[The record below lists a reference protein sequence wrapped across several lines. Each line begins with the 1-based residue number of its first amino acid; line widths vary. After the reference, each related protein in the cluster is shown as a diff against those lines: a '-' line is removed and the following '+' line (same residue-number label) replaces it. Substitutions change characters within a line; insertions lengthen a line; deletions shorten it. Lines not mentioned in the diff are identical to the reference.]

1 MRPNVNFKGKLKNS
15 FAYFQIGLIVTMV
28 VTLFVLEYKFENKK
42 PVQDKIDL
50 GTLFEEDVFRY
61 NPIAPISK
69 PVARIEK
76 PAAKVSKVSP
86 VFKKVDNDKVLNPVS
101 NTVPNQ
107 DNNTINENPV
117 EPKEPSTNTTVKEP
131 LEKPTIFSVEQLPMF
146 EACKGLSRSEQKEC
160 FDRQLAKAISK
171 NLTYPESDYE
181 NGKQGTALVEFI
193 IDEKGNITNVNSVD
207 NKRAT
212 YEMRIAAEK
221 AIKKIPR
228 IIPAKQGNESVK
240 IKYIIPV
247 SFKLK

>member
-1 MRPNVNFKGKLKNS
+1 MKPNVNFKGKLKNS

-28 VTLFVLEYKFENKK
+28 VTLFVLEYKFENKT
-42 PVQDKIDL
+42 PTSREREDVTII
-50 GTLFEEDVFRY
+50 EEDVFRY
-61 NPIAPISK
+61 NPIVPASK

-76 PAAKVSKVSP
+76 PVAKVNKLSP
-86 VFKKVDNDKVLNPVS
+86 VFKKVDNDKVIKPVS

-107 DNNTINENPV
+107 DNNTTNENPV
-117 EPKEPSTNTTVKEP
+117 EPKEPTTNTSVNEP
-131 LEKPTIFSVEQLPMF
+131 VEKPTIFSVEQLPMF
-146 EACKGLSRSEQKEC
+146 EACKGLSRGEQKEC
-160 FDRQLAKAISK
+160 FDSQLAKAISK

-193 IDEKGNITNVNSVD
+193 IDEKGNITNVTSVD

-212 YEMRIAAEK
+212 YEMRMAAEK

-228 IIPAKQGNESVK
+228 IIPAKQGKESVK

-247 SFKLK
+247 SFKIK